1 MTTIQKIKNEIMNN
15 WTKSEKAWLI
25 FATLAILVSTLYD
38 KASLL
43 EISTGLI
50 GIVYVILI
58 AKGYNISNMV
68 GIVYVTIYGIIAWQ
82 AKFYGDMLMNII
94 LIPLYI
100 IAFIQWKKHTKNGV
114 VEARNL
120 NIKQTVTIAIM
131 VIAAMFLFNMVL
143 VAMGGNYTW
152 ADSANSILTITA
164 MALTIGRYS
173 QQWICWLTNNVIS
186 TSMWVLGAMNGIA
199 DISISIVV
207 LKVLILGN
215 SIWGLVHWFS
225 NGAKKESE
233 I

>member
-25 FATLAILVSTLYD
+25 FATLAILASTLYD

-68 GIVYVTIYGIIAWQ
+68 GIVYVAIYGIIAWQ
-82 AKFYGDMLMNII
+82 AKFYGDMLMNVI
-94 LIPLYI
+94 LIPMYI

-120 NIKQTVTIAIM
+120 SAMQTIEITLAV
-131 VIAAMFLFNMVL
+131 VIAMILFNIVL
-143 VAMGGNYTW
+143 VAMGGNYTL
-152 ADSANSILTITA
+152 ADSANSILTVTA

-173 QQWICWLTNNVIS
+173 QQWICWLSNNVIS
-186 TSMWVLGAMNGIA
+186 TAMWVLGAMNGIA

-215 SIWGLVHWFS
+215 SIWGLVHWFN
-225 NGAKKESE
+225 NGSKKEN
-233 I
+233 